1 MVLKIKNRILI
12 LASLLIVSQHV
23 AAQVEKRFTLS
34 EVCEIAVANSKQL
47 KVAKGGVELSQTATQ
62 LARNALTPTLN
73 VSVSGTYIG
82 NGFISD
88 RDFSSHQSVK
98 MPHFGNSF
106 GIEAS
111 QVIFVGGAIST
122 RIKKA
127 ELEEQLAQLNYDRNE
142 LDIRFLITGYYL
154 DLYKLKNQREIFE
167 KNIEQTRLLI
177 DQVKQKESQG
187 MALTSDITR
196 HELLLQNM
204 KLALIEVE
212 NNRKIINQQMVTTL
226 NLPEETIILPDSSV
240 LNLDLSTVTFDKL
253 TQFANENLPDV
264 KMASLRKEVAVK
276 DIRISKADYYP
287 QIALVGANSFNGP
300 ILVEIPVIDKN
311 FNYWFVGVGLH
322 YNIDALYKSSRKV
335 RMANQKRTVVEFSE
349 ALTLEQTKERVYSAY
364 VKYVETTEKLTV
376 HESSLRLA
384 NENYRIINNRY
395 LNELVLIT
403 EMLDASNEKLNAELQ
418 VVNAKLDV
426 VYSYYKLQR
435 EIGNKIIK

>member
-1 MVLKIKNRILI
+1 MVLRLKNRILI
-12 LASLLIVSQHV
+12 LFGLLLVSQCV
-23 AAQVEKRFTLS
+23 AAQVAKKFTLS
-34 EVCEIAVANSKQL
+34 EVCELAIANSKQL
-47 KVAKGGVELSQTATQ
+47 KMATVGVEMSQTATQ
-62 LARNALTPTLN
+62 LARTALTPTLN

-82 NGFISD
+82 NGFITN
-88 RDFSSHQSVK
+88 RDFSNHQSVK
-98 MPHFGNSF
+98 MPHLGNSF

-111 QVIFVGGAIST
+111 QVIFAGGAIST
-122 RIKKA
+122 SIKKA

-142 LDIRFLITGYYL
+142 LDICFLVTGYYL
-154 DLYKLKNQREIFE
+154 DLYKLKNQCEIFE

-177 DQVKQKESQG
+177 DQVKLKESQG
-187 MALTSDITR
+187 MALSSDITR

-226 NLPEETIILPDSSV
+226 SLPEETIILPDSSV

-253 TQFANENLPDV
+253 TQLAYENLPDV
-264 KMASLRKEVAVK
+264 KMASLSKEATVK

-287 QIALVGANSFNGP
+287 QIALVAANSFNGP
-300 ILVEIPVIDKN
+300 ILVEVPVIDKN
-311 FNYWFVGVGLH
+311 FNYWYVGVGLR
-322 YNIDALYKSSRKV
+322 YNIDALYKSGRKV
-335 RMANQKRTVVEFSE
+335 RMANQKRTLAEYSE
-349 ALTLEQTKERVYSAY
+349 ALTLEQTKERVYNAY
-364 VKYVETTEKLTV
+364 VKFVETTEKLTV
-376 HESSLRLA
+376 HETSLRLA

-403 EMLDASNEKLNAELQ
+403 EMLDASNAKLNAELQ

-426 VYSYYKLQR
+426 IYSYYKLQR